1 MTEKIRVLFID
12 DDSDFVK
19 AAGVVFDSMG
29 LEVIPASTETEGL
42 HKLQAQQ
49 PDAVVLDLV
58 LENVDEGFSVVRKI
72 RNRLNSDVPVVM
84 LSSLAEITGRSLKP
98 EEHPDYYPVN
108 RFLEKPV
115 SAGTLIHH
123 IRDVLGKGDV

>member
-1 MTEKIRVLFID
+1 MAEKIRVLFID
-12 DDSDFVK
+12 DDFDFVK

-29 LEVIPASTETEGL
+29 LEVIPASTEAEGFQ
-42 HKLQAQQ
+42 KLQTEQA
-49 PDAVVLDLV
+49 DVIVLDLV
-58 LENVDEGFSVVRKI
+58 LENVDEGFSIVRKI
-72 RNRLNSDVPVVM
+72 RNRFNSDVPVVM

-98 EEHPDYYPVN
+98 EEHPDYFPVN

-115 SAGTLIHH
+115 SPGTLIRQ